1 MPALLDDSAID
12 AALKDLT
19 GWRREGDALVLT
31 AELPTFPVAIGV
43 VARVAEIAEG
53 RDHHP
58 DIDIRWRTLTFS
70 CATHSAGGVT
80 AKDFELAERI
90 DRIIRDAVG

>member
-1 MPALLDDSAID
+1 MAAPLDDAAID
-12 AALKDLT
+12 TALKDLP

-43 VARVAEIAEG
+43 VARVAEIAES

-58 DIDIRWRTLTFS
+58 DIDIRWRTVLL
-70 CATHSAGGVT
+70 AVNTHDAGNAITG
-80 AKDFELAERI
+80 KDLELAR
-90 DRIIRDAVG
+90 AVDGL